1 MDLVTISCEGLQ
13 ADLGRA
19 QLNAFSLVQDT
30 TDEQLLQVAA
40 EVGVGVAQFFGRSIA
55 SAQTFT
61 GNALDIVN
69 TLTRTEEARLYAGAS
84 SFQGTENI
92 YWFGRNQTGLIATI
106 DFNDG
111 TITPMNSELLYD
123 GIRFRSS
130 TDNYYNQ
137 VTITPLSVA
146 AQVASDGTTPVFG
159 LQKNTVDFSTT
170 QADDHAEWLLANFAT
185 RNSQVAEIT
194 LTDVQQEPLA
204 GPNPFNRQ
212 MISACEVPINTKGTI
227 GFRGDSYNVIYE
239 GVQISAT
246 PQQTRVTLYMSG
258 QDNNAYIVLNSDI
271 YGKLDENK
279 LGF

>member
-1 MDLVTISCEGLQ
+1 
-13 ADLGRA
+13 
-19 QLNAFSLVQDT
+19 VQDT
-30 TDEQLLQVAA
+30 TDEQLLQIAA

-69 TLTRTEEARLYAGAS
+69 TLTRTEEARMYAAAA

-92 YWFGRNQTGLIATI
+92 YWFGRNQTGLTSTL

-111 TITPMNSELLYD
+111 TVSPMNFELLYD
-123 GIRFRSS
+123 GIKFRSS

-146 AQVASDGTTPVFG
+146 AQVATDGTTPVFG
-159 LQKNTVDFSTT
+159 LQKNTVDYSTS

-194 LTDVQQEPLA
+194 LTDVQQEPN
-204 GPNPFNRQ
+204 PSPYPPFNTR
-212 MISACEVPINTKGTI
+212 MMLACREPINAKGTI

-258 QDNNAYIVLNSDI
+258 QDNNAYMVLNSDI

>member
-1 MDLVTISCEGLQ
+1 
-13 ADLGRA
+13 
-19 QLNAFSLVQDT
+19 
-30 TDEQLLQVAA
+30 
-40 EVGVGVAQFFGRSIA
+40 
-55 SAQTFT
+55 
-61 GNALDIVN
+61 
-69 TLTRTEEARLYAGAS
+69 
-84 SFQGTENI
+84 
-92 YWFGRNQTGLIATI
+92 
-106 DFNDG
+106 
-111 TITPMNSELLYD
+111 
-123 GIRFRSS
+123 
-130 TDNYYNQ
+130 
-137 VTITPLSVA
+137 
-146 AQVASDGTTPVFG
+146 
-159 LQKNTVDFSTT
+159 VDFSTT